1 MARGSEEYSDRV
13 VDFEDGEALDDAGED
28 ADEDAGEAVE
38 GSAADDSCYR
48 ADKEASEEFV
58 DGLNERDSS
67 MSWEMVRVLEG
78 DASFTPSWMKPG
90 VPGLEAVDDLV
101 TVYAD
106 KSVGWSAEQREYVAG
121 EVSRLLVEPTS
132 VFVRG
137 MEFGDGRTGEDVE
150 SLRAEWGSAL
160 ADAKLWFEQAMLNGD
175 TSRGRTARAMLNQ
188 VQRDAEGISRGEQL

>member
-13 VDFEDGEALDDAGED
+13 VDFEDGEALDDVD
-28 ADEDAGEAVE
+28 ADEDEDAGEAVD

-48 ADKEASEEFV
+48 ADKEAWEEFV
-58 DGLNERDSS
+58 DGLNERDSV

-121 EVSRLLVEPTS
+121 DAHGVWGTRCS
-132 VFVRG
+132 VMRR
-137 MEFGDGRTGEDVE
+137 EFPG
-150 SLRAEWGSAL
+150 GSNCRRCLPVA
-160 ADAKLWFEQAMLNGD
+160 AWRHG
-175 TSRGRTARAMLNQ
+175 G
-188 VQRDAEGISRGEQL
+188 

>member
-13 VDFEDGEALDDAGED
+13 VAFEDGEALDDAD
-28 ADEDAGEAVE
+28 VYADEDEGAGEAVE

-58 DGLNERDSS
+58 DGLNERDSVMS
-67 MSWEMVRVLEG
+67 WEMSWEMVRVLEG

-132 VFVRG
+132 VLSG
-137 MEFGDGRTGEDVE
+137 AWSLGTAGLGRMWRV
-150 SLRAEWGSAL
+150 
-160 ADAKLWFEQAMLNGD
+160 
-175 TSRGRTARAMLNQ
+175 
-188 VQRDAEGISRGEQL
+188 